1 MLPAFIILSGSSAAS
16 WSLSIVNNEHT
27 TGASNILQGMYFLHL
42 HNQIYL
48 FLYIIDERFL

>member
-42 HNQIYL
+42 HNQIYF